1 MQTLSARD
9 AKYNFGRLIDT
20 ARAEPVTVEKHG
32 RAVVVVMA
40 VEEYE
45 RLKSIE
51 SGQLAKPAHSADKEV
66 RWDGMAGQARKD
78 KFLAVLTELGGSAGN
93 GRLRDALQW
102 AEATYAAV
110 KDELVAEGLSSSG
123 ADAVV
128 VSLAGDLSASSRR
141 RRP

>member
-20 ARAEPVTVEKHG
+20 ARSEPVTVEKHG

-51 SGQLAKPAHSADKEV
+51 KGVGANSLSP
-66 RWDGMAGQARKD
+66 
-78 KFLAVLTELGGSAGN
+78 
-93 GRLRDALQW
+93 
-102 AEATYAAV
+102 V
-110 KDELVAEGLSSSG
+110 KNK
-123 ADAVV
+123 
-128 VSLAGDLSASSRR
+128 
-141 RRP
+141 

>member
-51 SGQLAKPAHSADKEV
+51 SDHQAKAGRSV
-66 RWDGMAGQARKD
+66 REK
-78 KFLAVLTELGGSAGN
+78 
-93 GRLRDALQW
+93 
-102 AEATYAAV
+102 
-110 KDELVAEGLSSSG
+110 
-123 ADAVV
+123 
-128 VSLAGDLSASSRR
+128 
-141 RRP
+141 